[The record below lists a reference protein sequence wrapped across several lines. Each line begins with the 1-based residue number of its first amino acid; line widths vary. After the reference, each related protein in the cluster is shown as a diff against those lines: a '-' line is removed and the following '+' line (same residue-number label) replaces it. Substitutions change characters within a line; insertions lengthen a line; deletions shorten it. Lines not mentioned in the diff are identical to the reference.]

1 MRNTLICTIGTSLLG
16 NILHDDA
23 LKPYYD
29 SQNWQGLVLKLLQY
43 GGNERICGAEINSIT
58 SIHSKSLIKTP
69 MRLIFLVS
77 DTDDGK
83 VVGEIL
89 KLYYEN
95 SKNQIQY
102 ESVEL
107 RSLQGLKDS
116 DVKKFKSQGLKNL
129 VREISQEVNKYSTEC
144 VAINATGGYKA
155 QISFAG
161 MIGQAL
167 GIPVYYL
174 FEKFSEV
181 IELPPQPIALDLAF
195 WLQNYTIFEAL
206 EDNAVFD
213 ESEMSKVSIT
223 AENWEALLDAEAI
236 DGQMYYSLS
245 AMGLLFHDQCRQQFK
260 KQEQVL
266 LSLVP
271 QSELDPS
278 QKSISLRDDHGKDV
292 LLSFAKKLV
301 RSPYVTKIVNSLPFN
316 SKQRDCI
323 LDVQDDGGVDFVLT
337 WTDKGLGL
345 HIQTTGRN
353 RAETATIA
361 LHLANE
367 FGK

>member
-16 NILHDDA
+16 HISRDET
-23 LKPYYD
+23 LKPYYE
-29 SQNWQGLVLKLLQY
+29 SQNWQGLVLKLLEY
-43 GGNERICGAEINSIT
+43 GGDERICGAEINSIT
-58 SIHSKSLIKTP
+58 SIHSKSLIETP
-69 MRLIFLVS
+69 VRLIFLVS
-77 DTDDGK
+77 DTDGGK
-83 VVGEIL
+83 TMGEIL

-95 SKNQIQY
+95 SKNPIRY

-116 DVKKFKSQGLKNL
+116 DVKQFKTQGLKNL
-129 VREISQEVNKYSTEC
+129 VREISQEVGKYTAEC

-195 WLQNYTIFEAL
+195 WLQNYTIFETL
-206 EDNAVFD
+206 EVNNLLD
-213 ESEMSKVSIT
+213 ESEMNQVPEIT
-223 AENWEALLDAEAI
+223 GNWEALLDAESI
-236 DGQMYYSLS
+236 DGKMYYTLS
-245 AMGLLFHDQCRQQFK
+245 AMGSLFHAQCRQQFK

-271 QSELDPS
+271 QSGLEPS
-278 QKSISLRDDHGKDV
+278 QKAISLRDDHGKDV

-316 SKQRDCI
+316 SKQRNCI
-323 LDVQDDGGVDFVLT
+323 LDIQDNGGIDFVLT

-361 LHLANE
+361 LHLENE
-367 FGK
+367 FGQ